1 MKINKFFFTILIL
14 LFSSCLFA
22 APPGIPFEIL
32 SNGSGARVF
41 SMGGASS
48 ANTDDASL
56 VLWNPAY
63 LDSITKNEIFLS
75 FEPLFGSATYNFIS
89 YVNPAGKIGGFG
101 IALAYAGYGKY
112 EIMDKEGNSG
122 GEASVSDLLFALAY
136 GKNLFAGIQS
146 GLNIKI
152 GIKSFNSETFTGYN
166 ADIGFFRSF
175 EFIDA
180 GIVFKDVLPL
190 KVKFSY
196 EEESFTPGLKFGLCL
211 KLIDEQFKITG
222 DVEKYFNNTQ
232 PEIFAGLEY
241 NLFKILYLRAGIN
254 SEAILSAGAG
264 INYENFVFDYAI
276 LNNEVTLL
284 HKFSLHYRFGGYEV
298 GLKAEPEIFSPLSGN
313 KKTYIRIIA
322 KTKYDI
328 YKWRVEL
335 KNAKGEIVKTW
346 EGAGQP
352 FETVIWDGLKPDGLP
367 FSEGD
372 YKARLILTDE
382 NDTVIKSEEINIK
395 LSSAE
400 KFFMPLMG
408 E

>member
-1 MKINKFFFTILIL
+1 MKMKKFLLVALL
-14 LFSSCLFA
+14 LFSAYLFA

-48 ANTDDASL
+48 ANADDASL

-63 LDSITKNEIFLS
+63 LDNITKNEIFLS

-89 YVNPAGKIGGFG
+89 YINPAGKIGGFG

-112 EIMDKEGNSG
+112 EIMDKEGNSE
-122 GEASVSDLLFALAY
+122 GETSVSDMVFALAY
-136 GKNLFAGIQS
+136 GKNLFAGIQA

-152 GIKSFNSETFTGYN
+152 GIKSFGSETFTGYN
-166 ADIGFFRSF
+166 TDIGFFKSF

-180 GIVFKDVLPL
+180 GIVFKDILPF
-190 KVKFSY
+190 KVKFTY

-211 KLIDEQFKITG
+211 KFMDEQIKITG

-232 PEIFAGLEY
+232 PEIFAGFEY
-241 NLFKILYLRAGIN
+241 NLSKILYLRAGIN
-254 SEAILSAGAG
+254 TEAILSGGAG
-264 INYENFVFDYAI
+264 INYQNFIFDYAV
-276 LNNEVTLL
+276 LNNEIAPM
-284 HKFSLHYRFGGYEV
+284 HKFSLHYRFGGYEI
-298 GLKAEPEIFSPLSGN
+298 GLKAEPEIFSPLSTN
-313 KKTYIRIIA
+313 KKVYIRIIA

-335 KNAKGEIVKTW
+335 KNAKGETVKTW

-352 FETVIWDGLKPDGLP
+352 YETVIWDGLKPDGLP

-372 YKARLILTDE
+372 YKAKLILTDE
-382 NDTVIKSEEINIK
+382 NDAVIKSEEINIK

-400 KFFMPLMG
+400 KFFMSLMG